1 MGSFMPSPGS
11 LAPSPFFLIAK
22 QRSGSTWLMD
32 LLNSHPE
39 IMGLN
44 ELFMYDVYGS
54 MPVLTNDA
62 IPSWCS
68 WSATH
73 PVSGRLEQTRNYFR
87 YLDDVVFCD
96 RQGIKAPGVKVMY
109 NQATSA
115 LGLLAYIQQRG
126 VKLIHL
132 IRQNHLAAIVS
143 AEAVKVRSVAHA
155 NAEVAAVQ
163 IELEPES
170 LLFRLKQR
178 QSEVQQATAFF
189 ESLGAP
195 YVEVFYE
202 DLLDDPARA
211 RELLPFLGVA
221 DRELGSG
228 LKKLNPKRVVD
239 SLSNADAVAKALES
253 SEFAGLLA

>member
-1 MGSFMPSPGS
+1 MMPTTAS
-11 LAPSPFFLIAK
+11 LAPAPFFVIAK

-39 IMGLN
+39 VMGLN

-54 MPVLTNDA
+54 MPVLTNDE

-87 YLDDVVFCD
+87 YLDEVVLRD
-96 RQGIKAPGVKVMY
+96 RDGITAPGVKVMY

-115 LGLLAYIQQRG
+115 LGVIAYIQQRG
-126 VKLIHL
+126 VRLIHL
-132 IRQNHLAAIVS
+132 IRRNHLAAIVS
-143 AEAVKVRSVAHA
+143 AEAVKARSVAHA
-155 NAEVAAVQ
+155 NTDVAAVR

-170 LLFRLKQR
+170 LLFRLNQR
-178 QSEVQQATAFF
+178 RGEVQQATAFF
-189 ESLGAP
+189 QSLGTP

-202 DLLDDPARA
+202 DLLEKPETARV
-211 RELLPFLGVA
+211 LLPFLGVA
-221 DRELGSG
+221 DSELASG
-228 LKKLNPKRVVD
+228 LRKLNPRRVAD
-239 SLSNADAVAKALES
+239 SLSNADAVGDVLRGTA
-253 SEFAGLLA
+253 FADLLT